1 MNVQRL
7 WRTVALGP
15 LERRLFWIVVAGL
28 LPLILLAFATLLYN
42 AQTQRRQQI
51 QAAENTMRSVMA
63 AVDAELRSSLA
74 SLDALAS
81 SPRLQAHDFT
91 GFYAE
96 ARALLERRPS
106 WANIVLSD
114 PTSQHIVNVRLP
126 LGSPLPRSVDPG
138 AVEAAVRTGVPAV
151 GNLIWSPVLNM
162 YVFAVRLPI
171 REGDSIPFVLTA
183 GLRPE
188 GVLEIV
194 KRHVL
199 PEGATVAVLD
209 QHKVVVAR
217 TRNQAQWVGKQP
229 SASLL
234 EMLDRGETSAVT
246 TTLEGVSVYTVYHRS
261 TETGWS

>member
-7 WRTVALGP
+7 WRAVALGP

-74 SLDALAS
+74 SLDALAA
-81 SPRLQAHDFT
+81 SPRLQAHDFN

-96 ARALLERRPS
+96 ARALLGRRPS

-126 LGSPLPRSVDPG
+126 LGEPLPHAIDPG
-138 AVEAAVRTGVPAV
+138 AIEATVRAGVPGV

-171 REGDSIPFVLTA
+171 REGDRIPYVLTA
-183 GLRPE
+183 VVRPE
-188 GVLEIV
+188 AVLEIV

-199 PEGATVAVLD
+199 PEGGTVVVLD
-209 QHKVVVAR
+209 ERRTVVAR
-217 TRNQAQWVGKQP
+217 TRNHAAWVGKQP
-229 SASLL
+229 SSTLL
-234 EMLDRGETSAVT
+234 QMLDRG
-246 TTLEGVSVYTVYHRS
+246 
-261 TETGWS
+261 